1 MSDKK
6 VVTPDAVYR
15 VWESAQDLI
24 ELSSWL
30 PEVVGTSEELTRLG
44 TIKMIPLPVS
54 IETDEVMDS
63 NATPV
68 LVEAPQEGQLFID
81 ADVSKYRRWLSMFRQ
96 KKHKVR

>member
-1 MSDKK
+1 MGDKK
-6 VVTPDAVYR
+6 VITPDAVYR

-30 PEVVGTSEELTRLG
+30 PEVVGTSEELIRLG

-54 IETDEVMDS
+54 IESDEVMDS

-68 LVEAPQEGQLFID
+68 LVEAPPEGQLFID
-81 ADVSKYRRWLSMFRQ
+81 ADVSKYRRWLSIFRQ

>member
-54 IETDEVMDS
+54 IESDEVMDS
-63 NATPV
+63 NTTPV

-81 ADVSKYRRWLSMFRQ
+81 ADVSKYRRWLSIFRQ
-96 KKHKVR
+96 KKHKLR